1 MKLSEALALCS
12 TDAEKKTAKSI
23 WHGHYLAAKKSGA
36 TVTKEELDV
45 PFTEEQLKE
54 RLAAKPAISFKSIMK
69 DFNLTQKEALELL
82 KAAAQAQYEKR
93 KAYYDLQAQQKE
105 IQKKLKEMRASFKK

>member
-1 MKLSEALALCS
+1 MKLSEALALCT

-23 WHGHYLAAKKSGA
+23 WQGKMLAAIKSGA

-45 PFTEEQLKE
+45 PFTEEQLKA
-54 RLAAKPAISFKSIMK
+54 RLAAKPAVSFKSIMK

-82 KAAAQAQYEKR
+82 AAAAKEQYEER
-93 KAYYDLQAQQKE
+93 KAVMELEAQIKADRA
-105 IQKKLKEMRASFKK
+105 KLKEMKANLKK

>member
-1 MKLSEALALCS
+1 MKLSEALALCT
-12 TDAEKKTAKSI
+12 TDAEKKTANSI
-23 WHGHYLAAKKSGA
+23 WQGHYLANKKKDSS
-36 TVTKEELDV
+36 VNKETLEL

-82 KAAAQAQYEKR
+82 AAAAKEQYEER
-93 KAYYDLQAQQKE
+93 KAVMELEAQIKADRA
-105 IQKKLKEMRASFKK
+105 KLKEMKANLKK

>member
-1 MKLSEALALCS
+1 MKLSEALALCT

-23 WHGHYLAAKKSGA
+23 WQGHYLANKKKDSS
-36 TVTKEELDV
+36 VNKETLEL

-54 RLAAKPAISFKSIMK
+54 RLAAKPAVSFKSIMK

>member
-1 MKLSEALALCS
+1 
-12 TDAEKKTAKSI
+12 
-23 WHGHYLAAKKSGA
+23 
-36 TVTKEELDV
+36 
-45 PFTEEQLKE
+45 
-54 RLAAKPAISFKSIMK
+54 MK

>member
-1 MKLSEALALCS
+1 MKLSEALAICT
-12 TDAEKKTAKSI
+12 TDAEKKTVKSI
-23 WHGHYLAAKKSGA
+23 WQGHYLVDKKKDS
-36 TVTKEELDV
+36 TVNKETLELD
-45 PFTEEQLKE
+45 FTEETLKA

-69 DFNLTQKEALELL
+69 DFNLTQKEALALL
-82 KAAAQAQYEKR
+82 EAAAKAQYEER

>member
-23 WHGHYLAAKKSGA
+23 WQGKVLAAMKTDS
-36 TVTKEELDV
+36 TVTKDTLDV

-82 KAAAQAQYEKR
+82 KAAAQAHYEER

>member
-1 MKLSEALALCS
+1 MKLSEALALCT

-23 WHGHYLAAKKSGA
+23 WQGKMLAAMKSGA

-82 KAAAQAQYEKR
+82 AAAAKEQYEKR